1 VKGMNAPEGMLVM
14 AGRWRGTNILSFFSK
29 QEPGSAL

>member
-1 VKGMNAPEGMLVM
+1 MKGDEAKFVRAERVPWTSV
-14 AGRWRGTNILSFFSK
+14 LSFFSK